1 MAHDCLTSREERI
14 SGLSFFQDNVKF
26 AFRVSIYTRV
36 IKRNEDSLM
45 NIKVTYQKTFQKETQ
60 PSPKY

>member
-1 MAHDCLTSREERI
+1 MT
-14 SGLSFFQDNVKF
+14 
-26 AFRVSIYTRV
+26 FRVSIYTRV

-45 NIKVTYQKTFQKETQ
+45 TIKVNYQKTFQKETQ